1 MKNREYYKDQIYEVA
16 CRHDRFAINK
26 TTKKIGGCLELSCSD
41 CLFNPGG
48 CDCYERALKWLEQE
62 HVEPILNGKE
72 KQYLE
77 NFIRPFKDRV
87 KSIAKWRHLDIYAYL
102 QLRIISL
109 PHFSSEDEI
118 INLPLF
124 VRNEMYQHMTD
135 EKEYTLKEL
144 KLFKNEGEDDEE

>member
-1 MKNREYYKDQIYEVA
+1 MKNREYYKDEIFEVA
-16 CRHDRFAINK
+16 CKRDRFAVNK
-26 TTKKIGGCLELSCSD
+26 MTGEIDGCYELSCSD
-41 CLFNPGG
+41 CLFNPAG
-48 CDCYERALKWLEQE
+48 CDCGERALKWLEQE
-62 HVEPILNGKE
+62 HIEPILNGTE

-118 INLPLF
+118 ISLPLF
-124 VRNEMYQHMTD
+124 VRNKMYQHMTY
-135 EKEYTLKEL
+135 EKEYTLKDL
-144 KLFKNEGEDDEE
+144 GLFKNEGEDSEK